1 MWKMLPLNTS
11 CKAGLAQ
18 SHQNDMPNPKNGCP
32 RAAGKL
38 LGNWVPEALVVLQ
51 HLEQHGLPMPTLG
64 LAHSVQLLDLG
75 CSQEIRNM

>member
-1 MWKMLPLNTS
+1 MLPLNTS

-38 LGNWVPEALVVLQ
+38 LGNWAPEALVVLQ
-51 HLEQHGLPMPTLG
+51 HLEQHGNGLPMPTLG
-64 LAHSVQLLDLG
+64 LAHSAQLLDLG
-75 CSQEIRNM
+75 CPQEIQNM